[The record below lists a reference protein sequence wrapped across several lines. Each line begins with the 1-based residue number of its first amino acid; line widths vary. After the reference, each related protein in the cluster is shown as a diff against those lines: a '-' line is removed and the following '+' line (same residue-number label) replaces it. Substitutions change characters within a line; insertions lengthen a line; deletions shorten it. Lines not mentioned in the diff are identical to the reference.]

1 MAEIFCQEPQGIVEQ
16 TIWLML
22 FFLIPFFFFF
32 LIFQTLIKVLL
43 KCFRLADTLL
53 QR

>member
-22 FFLIPFFFFF
+22 FFIIPFY
-32 LIFQTLIKVLL
+32 L
-43 KCFRLADTLL
+43 
-53 QR
+53 

>member
-22 FFLIPFFFFF
+22 FFLIPFYLYFFDFF
-32 LIFQTLIKVLL
+32 KP
-43 KCFRLADTLL
+43 
-53 QR
+53 